1 MLIKP
6 LRNFF
11 ILLCCCSYW
20 VNAQQDYVETLPE
33 TNQTLRMVYIP
44 KGEFIMGSGSKE
56 QGHLADEAP
65 QHPVQIDA
73 FWMAEVEITW
83 DLYTLFM
90 ERSIDKYQNQ
100 AKNGNE
106 VTLEVDAV
114 SGATT
119 PYVDMSFGMG
129 TDGYPAVCMTQLAAA
144 KFCEW
149 LSAMT
154 GHFYRL
160 PTEAEWAWAARFKEG
175 KMLRYPWGDA
185 LPPPTKSANIGDRSA
200 ASILGTIQS
209 TYDDGYIVTAPVGQ
223 FPPNHLG
230 LYDLGGNAAEWVHD
244 FYIITT
250 GVSTKTSVD
259 PLGPNEG
266 DYHVIRGASWSSGGI
281 TDLRLSY
288 RDYGTDAKRTIGFRV
303 ARYLE

>member
-1 MLIKP
+1 MPIKP

-11 ILLCCCSYW
+11 ILLCCC
-20 VNAQQDYVETLPE
+20 VIAIRNKIMETLPE

-106 VTLEVDAV
+106 VALEVDAV

-129 TDGYPAVCMTQLAAA
+129 TRLSCSYAGLAA
-144 KFCEW
+144 KILQW

-160 PTEAEWAWAARFKEG
+160 PTEAEWN
-175 KMLRYPWGDA
+175 M
-185 LPPPTKSANIGDRSA
+185 
-200 ASILGTIQS
+200 
-209 TYDDGYIVTAPVGQ
+209 PV
-223 FPPNHLG
+223 
-230 LYDLGGNAAEWVHD
+230 E
-244 FYIITT
+244 
-250 GVSTKTSVD
+250 
-259 PLGPNEG
+259 
-266 DYHVIRGASWSSGGI
+266 R
-281 TDLRLSY
+281 
-288 RDYGTDAKRTIGFRV
+288 
-303 ARYLE
+303 